1 MAGGRIFIQS
11 DWARALWENER
22 EAWVSCKIPGA
33 ATLYGYIK
41 CQGVGK
47 DGIPVV
53 TASEGFEVIEVTKKS
68 ILISCPDGNT
78 ASKFLMP
85 YAVFSRIHTK
95 SITSMDISSGGGL
108 GVSCST
114 DGTMRVWQANNG
126 EMRRELVGHI
136 YDVNTCR
143 FFPSGVVVL
152 SGGMDAQLKIWSVE
166 DGSCSVTLSGHK
178 GGILD
183 TAIVER
189 GRNVISA
196 SRDGTARLWDCGMST
211 CIAVLTDCETPINGC
226 SVGIAENTLN
236 LGSPKHQIS
245 EREIGTEGKL
255 LLLAREDRKL
265 QSIGLLSREPIF
277 MFEGSDAFNCCTFF
291 SSTYVLAGTHDG
303 NIYQL
308 DIRNTRTPV
317 QVIHRSGAP
326 VLSLLPCRE
335 GFMASHSDGSCYIIQ
350 QDQDYVIEF
359 TGPDCDPIYQVV
371 VREKFAYTCSRDS
384 VVRKYQL
391 QNF

>member
-33 ATLYGYIK
+33 TTLYGCIK

-53 TASEGFEVIEVTKKS
+53 TASEGFEVTEVTKKS
-68 ILISCPDGNT
+68 ILISCPDGNA

-85 YAVFSRIHTK
+85 YAIFSRIHTK

-126 EMRRELVGHI
+126 ELRRELVGHV

-143 FFPSGVVVL
+143 FFPSGIVIL

-166 DGSCSVTLSGHK
+166 DGNCSVTLNGHK

-189 GRNVISA
+189 GRNVISS
-196 SRDGTARLWDCGMST
+196 SRDGTVRLWDCGMST
-211 CIAVLTDCETPINGC
+211 CLAVLADCGTPINGC
-226 SVGIAENTLN
+226 SVGVAENTLN
-236 LGSPKHQIS
+236 LGSPKHQTS

-265 QSIGLLSREPIF
+265 QSIGLLSREPEHMMVTFISWMSETQKLPYRLSIDQVLQSF
-277 MFEGSDAFNCCTFF
+277 PCCPIEKALWLATVMGAVILF
-291 SSTYVLAGTHDG
+291 SR
-303 NIYQL
+303 
-308 DIRNTRTPV
+308 IRIMSLNLQGLTVTPF
-317 QVIHRSGAP
+317 IR
-326 VLSLLPCRE
+326 LL
-335 GFMASHSDGSCYIIQ
+335 
-350 QDQDYVIEF
+350 
-359 TGPDCDPIYQVV
+359 
-371 VREKFAYTCSRDS
+371 
-384 VVRKYQL
+384 
-391 QNF
+391 